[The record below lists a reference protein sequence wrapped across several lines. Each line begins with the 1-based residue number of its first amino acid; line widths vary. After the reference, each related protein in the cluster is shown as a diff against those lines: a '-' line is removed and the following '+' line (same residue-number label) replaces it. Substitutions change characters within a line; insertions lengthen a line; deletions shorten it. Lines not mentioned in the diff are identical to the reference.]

1 MRPPRNRAYFQKVL
15 DKEISR
21 RDDRAAGIFV
31 GPRASYFLAAQGLL
45 VFFGAQDA
53 GALGRVAVL
62 VMAAMATVPRIIFTF
77 AVGFDIGK
85 SLQGRVFVHV
95 LI

>member
-1 MRPPRNRAYFQKVL
+1 LQ
-15 DKEISR
+15 
-21 RDDRAAGIFV
+21 
-31 GPRASYFLAAQGLL
+31 

-53 GALGRVAVL
+53 RALGRVAVA
-62 VMAAMATVPRIIFTF
+62 VMEAMATEPRIIFTF

-95 LI
+95 LN

>member
-1 MRPPRNRAYFQKVL
+1 
-15 DKEISR
+15 
-21 RDDRAAGIFV
+21 
-31 GPRASYFLAAQGLL
+31 LAAQGLQ

-53 GALGRVAVL
+53 RALGRVAVT
-62 VMAAMATVPRIIFTF
+62 VMAAMATEPRIIFTF